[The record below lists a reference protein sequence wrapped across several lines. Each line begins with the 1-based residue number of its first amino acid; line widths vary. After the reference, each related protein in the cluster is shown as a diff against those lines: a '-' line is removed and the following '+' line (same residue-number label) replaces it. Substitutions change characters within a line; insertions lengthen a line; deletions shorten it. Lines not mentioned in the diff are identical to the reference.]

1 MPYMGGVRT
10 WERFQVERA
19 RGGAKE
25 FSESRG
31 RRTHDEPM
39 LGGALP

>member
-10 WERFQVERA
+10 WEKFLVERG

-31 RRTHDEPM
+31 RRTHDAPIP
-39 LGGALP
+39 GGALP